1 MPLAVIL
8 APPSEVILPPEL
20 AVVEVIPEIEVV
32 EMVDCEAGE
41 FDSSFLQEKSRN
53 NPNSRKMLILKG
65 KIKRIRE

>member
-41 FDSSFLQEKSRN
+41 FDSSFLQEKS
-53 NPNSRKMLILKG
+53 
-65 KIKRIRE
+65 